1 MAPSR
6 DEVQRAL
13 DQLTDIHAQVARA
26 SIYRGYR
33 AAPVAGM
40 GFIAFAVAAYEAL
53 RADDLGPWAHAM
65 VWLVVALV
73 CATIGA
79 ADLWRRRRAVS
90 GRDTWTAVGQLV
102 PALLVGLAM
111 TWLLSDRPELLPGVW
126 TSLFGLGVL
135 ASRPYLPAPILGVA
149 LFYVA
154 AGLAMAAA
162 ARAGVS
168 PSPWAMGITFLVG
181 QLCAATVLRRSSEE
195 VTE

>member
-1 MAPSR
+1 MSPSD

-26 SIYRGYR
+26 SFYLGYR
-33 AAPVAGM
+33 AAPVAAM
-40 GFIAFAVAAYEAL
+40 GFIAWSVATCEAL
-53 RADDLGPWAHAM
+53 WAGEIGPWAHAM
-65 VWLVVALV
+65 VWLGVALV
-73 CATIGA
+73 CASIGA
-79 ADLWRRRRAVS
+79 ADLWRRRAAVS
-90 GRDTWTAVGQLV
+90 GRDTWTAIGQLV
-102 PALLVGLAM
+102 PALVVGVSM

-126 TSLFGLGVL
+126 TILFGLGAL

-181 QLCAATVLRRSSEE
+181 QLCAATVLRRGSEE
-195 VTE
+195 AKA

>member
-1 MAPSR
+1 MSPSD

-26 SIYRGYR
+26 SFYRGYR
-33 AAPVAGM
+33 AAPVAAM
-40 GFIAFAVAAYEAL
+40 GFIAWSVATCEAL
-53 RADDLGPWAHAM
+53 WAGEIGPWAHAM
-65 VWLVVALV
+65 VWLGVALV
-73 CATIGA
+73 CASIGA
-79 ADLWRRRRAVS
+79 ADLWRRRAAVS
-90 GRDTWTAVGQLV
+90 GRDTWTAIGQLV
-102 PALLVGLAM
+102 PALVVGVSM

-126 TSLFGLGVL
+126 TSRFGLGAL

-162 ARAGVS
+162 ARAGSS

-181 QLCAATVLRRSSEE
+181 QLCAATVLRRGSEE
-195 VTE
+195 ATA

>member
-1 MAPSR
+1 MSPSD

-26 SIYRGYR
+26 SFYRGYR

-40 GFIAFAVAAYEAL
+40 GFIAWSVATCEAL
-53 RADDLGPWAHAM
+53 WASEVGPWAHAM
-65 VWLVVALV
+65 VWLGVALV

-79 ADLWRRRRAVS
+79 ADLWRRRAAVS
-90 GRDTWTAVGQLV
+90 GRDTWTAIGQLV
-102 PALLVGLAM
+102 PALVVGVSM

-126 TSLFGLGVL
+126 TVLFGLGAL

-181 QLCAATVLRRSSEE
+181 QLCAATVLRRGSEE
-195 VTE
+195 AKA

>member
-1 MAPSR
+1 MSPSR

-13 DQLTDIHAQVARA
+13 DQLTDIHAQVTRA

-40 GFIAFAVAAYEAL
+40 GFVAWTVAACEAL
-53 RADDLGPWAHAM
+53 WAGNIGPRAHAM
-65 VWLVVALV
+65 VWLGVALL

-79 ADLWRRRRAVS
+79 ADLWRRRDAVS
-90 GRDTWTAVGQLV
+90 GRDTWTAVGQLL
-102 PALLVGLAM
+102 PALVVGVAM
-111 TWLLSDRPELLPGVW
+111 TWLLSDQPELLPGVW

-149 LFYVA
+149 VFYVT

-168 PSPWAMGITFLVG
+168 PSPWAMGLTFLVG
-181 QLCAATVLRRSSEE
+181 QLSAAAVLRRSSEG
-195 VTE
+195 VTG

>member
-1 MAPSR
+1 MTPSR

-40 GFIAFAVAAYEAL
+40 GFIALSVAACEAL
-53 RADDLGPWAHAM
+53 WAGNGGPWAHAM
-65 VWLVVALV
+65 VWLGVALL

-102 PALLVGLAM
+102 PALVVGVAM
-111 TWLLSDRPELLPGVW
+111 TWFLSDRPELLPGVW
-126 TSLFGLGVL
+126 TSLFGLGAL

-154 AGLAMAAA
+154 AGLAMSAA

-168 PSPWAMGITFLVG
+168 PSPWSMGITFLVG
-181 QLCAATVLRRSSEE
+181 QLSAAAVLRRSSEE
-195 VTE
+195 VKG

>member
-1 MAPSR
+1 MSPSD

-26 SIYRGYR
+26 SFYRGYR
-33 AAPVAGM
+33 AAPVAAM
-40 GFIAFAVAAYEAL
+40 GFIAWSVATCEAL
-53 RADDLGPWAHAM
+53 WAGEIGPWAHAM
-65 VWLVVALV
+65 VWLGVALV
-73 CATIGA
+73 CATVGA
-79 ADLWRRRRAVS
+79 ADLWRRRAAVS
-90 GRDTWTAVGQLV
+90 GRDTWTAIGQLV
-102 PALLVGLAM
+102 PALVVGVSM

-126 TSLFGLGVL
+126 TSLFGLGAL

-181 QLCAATVLRRSSEE
+181 QVCAATVLRRGSEE
-195 VTE
+195 ATA

>member
-1 MAPSR
+1 MSPSD

-26 SIYRGYR
+26 SFYRGYR
-33 AAPVAGM
+33 AAPVAAM
-40 GFIAFAVAAYEAL
+40 GFIAWSVATCEAL
-53 RADDLGPWAHAM
+53 WAGEVGPWAHAM
-65 VWLVVALV
+65 VWLGVALV
-73 CATIGA
+73 CATVGA
-79 ADLWRRRRAVS
+79 ADLWRRRAAVS
-90 GRDTWTAVGQLV
+90 GRDTWTAIGQLV
-102 PALLVGLAM
+102 PALVVGVSM

-126 TSLFGLGVL
+126 TSLFGLGAL

-181 QLCAATVLRRSSEE
+181 QLCAATVLRRGSEE
-195 VTE
+195 ATA

>member
-1 MAPSR
+1 MSPSR
-6 DEVQRAL
+6 DELQRAL

-40 GFIAFAVAAYEAL
+40 GFIALSVAACEAL
-53 RADDLGPWAHAM
+53 WAGDIRPWAHAM
-65 VWLVVALV
+65 VWLGVALL

-79 ADLWRRRRAVS
+79 ADLWRRRGAVS

-102 PALLVGLAM
+102 PALVVGVAM

-126 TSLFGLGVL
+126 TSLFGLGAL

-181 QLCAATVLRRSSEE
+181 QLFAAAVLRRSSEE
-195 VTE
+195 VRG

>member
-1 MAPSR
+1 MPPS
-6 DEVQRAL
+6 DHEVQRAL
-13 DQLTDIHAQVARA
+13 DPLSDIHAQVARA

-33 AAPVAGM
+33 AAPVAAM
-40 GFIAFAVAAYEAL
+40 GFIASAVAICEAL
-53 RADDLGPWAHAM
+53 WAGGIGPWAHAM

-73 CATIGA
+73 CASVGA
-79 ADLWRRRRAVS
+79 ADLWRRRAAVS
-90 GRDTWTAVGQLV
+90 GRDTWTAIGQLV
-102 PALLVGLAM
+102 PALVVGLSM

-126 TSLFGLGVL
+126 TSLFGLGSL

-181 QLCAATVLRRSSEE
+181 QLCTAAVLRRNSEE
-195 VTE
+195 PMA

>member
-1 MAPSR
+1 MSPSD

-26 SIYRGYR
+26 SFYRGYR
-33 AAPVAGM
+33 AAPVAAM
-40 GFIAFAVAAYEAL
+40 GFIAWSVATCEAL
-53 RADDLGPWAHAM
+53 WAGEIGPWAHAM
-65 VWLVVALV
+65 VWLGVALV
-73 CATIGA
+73 CASIGA
-79 ADLWRRRRAVS
+79 ADLWRRRAAVS
-90 GRDTWTAVGQLV
+90 GRDTWTAIGQLV
-102 PALLVGLAM
+102 PALVVGVSM

-126 TSLFGLGVL
+126 TILFGLGAL

-181 QLCAATVLRRSSEE
+181 QVCAATVLRRGSEE
-195 VTE
+195 ATA

>member
-1 MAPSR
+1 MSPSD

-26 SIYRGYR
+26 SFYRGYR
-33 AAPVAGM
+33 AAPVAAM
-40 GFIAFAVAAYEAL
+40 GFVAWSVATCEAL
-53 RADDLGPWAHAM
+53 WAGEIGPWAHAM
-65 VWLVVALV
+65 VWLGVALV
-73 CATIGA
+73 CATVGA
-79 ADLWRRRRAVS
+79 ADLWRRRAAVS
-90 GRDTWTAVGQLV
+90 GRDTWTAIGQLV
-102 PALLVGLAM
+102 PALVVGVSM

-126 TSLFGLGVL
+126 TSLFGLGAL

-181 QLCAATVLRRSSEE
+181 QLCAATVLRRGSEE
-195 VTE
+195 ATA

>member
-1 MAPSR
+1 MSPSD

-26 SIYRGYR
+26 SFYRGYR
-33 AAPVAGM
+33 AAPVAAM
-40 GFIAFAVAAYEAL
+40 GFIAWSVATCEAL
-53 RADDLGPWAHAM
+53 WAGEIGPWAHAM
-65 VWLVVALV
+65 VWLGVALV
-73 CATIGA
+73 CASIGA
-79 ADLWRRRRAVS
+79 ADLWRRRAAVS
-90 GRDTWTAVGQLV
+90 GRDTWTAIGQLV
-102 PALLVGLAM
+102 PALVVGLSM

-126 TSLFGLGVL
+126 TSLFGLGAL

-181 QLCAATVLRRSSEE
+181 QLCAATVLRRGSEE
-195 VTE
+195 ATA

>member
-1 MAPSR
+1 MSPSD

-26 SIYRGYR
+26 SFYRGYR
-33 AAPVAGM
+33 AAPVAAM
-40 GFIAFAVAAYEAL
+40 GFIAWSVATCEAL
-53 RADDLGPWAHAM
+53 WAGEIGPWAHAM
-65 VWLVVALV
+65 VWLGVALV
-73 CATIGA
+73 CASIGA
-79 ADLWRRRRAVS
+79 ADLWRRRAAVS
-90 GRDTWTAVGQLV
+90 GRDTWTAIGQLV
-102 PALLVGLAM
+102 PALVVGVSM

-126 TSLFGLGVL
+126 TSLFGLGAL

-181 QLCAATVLRRSSEE
+181 QLCAATVLRRGSEE
-195 VTE
+195 ATA